1 MILTLGFPIS
11 LCNQELLFFF
21 LCFQASFV
29 LVKAIGVKNAWR
41 LFWNYPATLLT
52 PTFSFWT
59 LGPVQ
64 TNSTFTWKKGFCIQT
79 DSSKVGVSFFYTFI
93 NIIIT
98 FCGSLCCYF
107 TAFINYGYLRI
118 DKCIE
123 IGSWYGDCTNFA
135 HGISIIFPLLIS
147 SFFIILL
154 LKLKGEIEICNLP
167 LTMVEN
173 FEICELKQTNTNT
186 NNQPMKNI
194 HSIVARVNSILHISK
209 ETTQ

>member
-21 LCFQASFV
+21 LYFQASFV
-29 LVKAIGVKNAWR
+29 LVNAIGFKNAWR

-59 LGPVQ
+59 LGPIQ
-64 TNSTFTWKKGFCIQT
+64 TNSTFTWKKGFGFQT

-98 FCGSLCCYF
+98 FCGTLCCYF

-135 HGISIIFPLLIS
+135 NGISIIFPLLIS

-154 LKLKGEIEICNLP
+154 LKLKGEIEICNVP

-173 FEICELKQTNTNT
+173 FEICELQPTNSNTNT
-186 NNQPMKNI
+186 NNRPMKNI
-194 HSIVARVNSILHISK
+194 HSIVARVNSILQI
-209 ETTQ
+209 

>member
-1 MILTLGFPIS
+1 MSFIFLAIVLR
-11 LCNQELLFFF
+11 LCNFSFFISI
-21 LCFQASFV
+21 QASVV
-29 LVKAIGVKNAWR
+29 LFKAIGFKEAWK
-41 LFWNYPATLLT
+41 LFWNYPATVLT
-52 PTFSFWT
+52 PIFSCWT

-64 TNSTFTWKKGFCIQT
+64 TNSRIYVGGCTLKKKKKS
-79 DSSKVGVSFFYTFI
+79 SSKVGVSFFYTFI

-154 LKLKGEIEICNLP
+154 LKLKGKIEIGNVP

-173 FEICELKQTNTNT
+173 FEICELKPTSTNTT
-186 NNQPMKNI
+186 NHPMKNI
-194 HSIVARVNSILHISK
+194 HSIVARVNSILQI
-209 ETTQ
+209 